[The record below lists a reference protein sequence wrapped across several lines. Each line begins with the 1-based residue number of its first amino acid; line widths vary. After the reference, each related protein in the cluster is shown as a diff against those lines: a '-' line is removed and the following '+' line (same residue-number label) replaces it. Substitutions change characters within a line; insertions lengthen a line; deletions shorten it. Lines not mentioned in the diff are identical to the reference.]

1 MSAIESPAIPTPEA
15 AGMEEAEFLPWTGR
29 PRARILSVSAAR
41 LDHTTLYR
49 MIDHTAWQLAAANTC
64 REAYKQLRKSGALA
78 VFSDCDLPD
87 GSWKDLLAYASEMI
101 QPPAVIVT
109 SRLADAY
116 LWSEVLNLGGFDV
129 LAKPFIEKEVRQV
142 LASALRCHVEPVR
155 RTRAAGV

>member
-1 MSAIESPAIPTPEA
+1 MSAIEPLVEPTPEA
-15 AGMEEAEFLPWTGR
+15 VGMESEYLRWTDR

-49 MIDHTAWQLAAANTC
+49 MIDHTAWQLAAAGTC
-64 REAYKQLRKSGALA
+64 REAYKQLRNSGTLV
-78 VFSDCDLPD
+78 VFSECDLPD
-87 GSWKDLLAYASEMI
+87 GTWKDLLGHVMEMA

-129 LAKPFIEKEVRQV
+129 LAKPFVEKEVRQV
-142 LASALRCHVEPVR
+142 LASALRYRVEPVR